1 MTARARHDRGERWI
15 DPDADAC
22 GVRASIQAVQHSA
35 PARPS
40 SPRPAQ
46 QPAPGLI
53 RGAWACA
60 DNRETDP
67 NQLPFAADKVHQAR
81 HLRIAASYDGPH
93 REQTATTQCSHAPAQ
108 NDPLW
113 AAEKAGSRGA
123 RTAQI
128 GGFVR
133 VSACSER

>member
-1 MTARARHDRGERWI
+1 MTARARHDRGDRWI

-22 GVRASIQAVQHSA
+22 GVGASIQAVQHSA

-81 HLRIAASYDGPH
+81 HLRIADVVRRPASGANGH
-93 REQTATTQCSHAPAQ
+93 
-108 NDPLW
+108 DPML
-113 AAEKAGSRGA
+113 ACP
-123 RTAQI
+123 RT
-128 GGFVR
+128 
-133 VSACSER
+133 E